1 MLDGIAFGLLA
12 MALVVGAALAARRFG
27 LPAPVLLV
35 GASAVYTL
43 LPGPDLR
50 LEPDI
55 ILVLVIPPLLFSAA
69 LGASLLEIR
78 ANRRAVIS
86 LSVLLVVAT
95 TLVVGGLLV
104 AVVPGLPFA
113 AACALGAALAPP
125 DAVSALSIGR
135 RVGLP
140 DRLRTVIE
148 GESLL
153 NDATALT
160 LYTVAVAAVVNGPFD
175 VPFDVPFV
183 IGRFLAAVFGGFVG
197 GIAVAWLI
205 GQLRRR
211 IEEPVAE
218 TAVSLATP
226 FAAYLPAEAM
236 HASGVLA
243 VATAGLVLGH
253 QSRQLL
259 SGAARLHALAV
270 WRLVDLLLEGFVFLL
285 IGQQFVAVVPAIA
298 DYSVGTVLAAAA
310 VTIGGVLLTRVFWL
324 LLPALLP
331 TRLRF
336 LSPHPHLSGRELVAL
351 SWSGMRGVISLAA
364 VFALPLSTDA
374 VAFPHRDLLLFCAY
388 STVLLTLVGQ
398 GLTFGP
404 LLRRLGVRP
413 DADEGRRQRARA
425 RAAAAEAGLRTLRS
439 LQAHEPIPDVLVERL
454 SRAAEDRKQRSE
466 DSLKAL
472 NAPSDEQIL
481 PESPTDTFGR
491 VRRAMIEAERDE
503 LQLWRDSG
511 QLSDISLRHLENE
524 LDHEEGALPPP

>member
-1 MLDGIAFGLLA
+1 MLGGIAFGLVA

-35 GASAVYTL
+35 GASAVYAL
-43 LPGPDLR
+43 LPGPNLR
-50 LEPDI
+50 LEPDV

-69 LGASLLEIR
+69 LGSSLLEIR
-78 ANRRAVIS
+78 ANLRAVIS

-95 TLVVGGLLV
+95 ALLVGGVLV
-104 AVVPGLPFA
+104 IVVPGLPFA

-160 LYTVAVAAVVNGPFD
+160 LYTVAVAAVVGGPFGA
-175 VPFDVPFV
+175 PFV
-183 IGRFLAAVFGGFVG
+183 IGQFLVAVLGGIVG
-197 GIAVAWLI
+197 GIGVAWLI

-226 FAAYLPAEAM
+226 FAAYLPAEAL

-243 VATAGLVLGH
+243 VVTAGLVLGH

-285 IGQQFVAVVPAIA
+285 IGQQFVAIVPAIA
-298 DYSVGTVLAAAA
+298 DYPVGTVLAAAA
-310 VTIGGVLLTRVFWL
+310 VTTGGILLTRGLWL
-324 LLPALLP
+324 LVPALLP

-364 VFALPLSTDA
+364 VFALPLSTDS
-374 VAFPHRDLLLFCAY
+374 VGFPHRDLLLFCAY

-404 LLRRLGVRP
+404 LLRLLGVRP
-413 DADEGRRQRARA
+413 DADEGHRQRARA
-425 RAAAAEAGLRTLRS
+425 RVAAAEAGLRTLRS
-439 LQAHEPIPDVLVERL
+439 LQEREPVPGTLAERL
-454 SRAAEDRKQRSE
+454 SKAAEDRKQRSV
-466 DSLKAL
+466 DSLTAL
-472 NAPSDEQIL
+472 DTAAEDQIL

-491 VRRAMIEAERDE
+491 MRRVMIEAERDE
-503 LQLWRDSG
+503 LQLWRDTG
-511 QLSDISLRHLENE
+511 QLSDVSLRVLENE
-524 LDHEEGALPPP
+524 LDHEEGALPPS

>member
-1 MLDGIAFGLLA
+1 MAFGLLA
-12 MALVVGAALAARRFG
+12 VALVAGAALTARRFG

-43 LPGPDLR
+43 LPGPDMT

-55 ILVLVIPPLLFSAA
+55 VLVLVVPPLLFSAA
-69 LGASLLEIR
+69 LSSSLLEIR
-78 ANRRAVIS
+78 ANLRAVVS

-95 TLVVGGLLV
+95 TLLVGSLLV
-104 AVVPGLPFA
+104 TAVPGLPFA

-160 LYTVAVAAVVNGPFD
+160 LYTVAVAAVVGGR
-175 VPFDVPFV
+175 FDVPFV
-183 IGRFLAAVFGGFVG
+183 LGRFLFAAIG
-197 GIAVAWLI
+197 GIATGLAVACFI
-205 GQLRRR
+205 GLLRRR
-211 IEEPVAE
+211 IEEPVIE

-226 FAAYLPAEAM
+226 FAAYVPAEAL

-243 VATAGLVLGH
+243 VVTAGLLLGH

-285 IGQQFVAVVPAIA
+285 IGQQFAAVLPTIA
-298 DYSVGTVLAAAA
+298 DYPPGTVLAATA
-310 VTIGGVLLTRVFWL
+310 VTIGGIVLTRVVWL
-324 LLPALLP
+324 LVPALLP
-331 TRLRF
+331 GRLRF
-336 LSPHPHLSGRELVAL
+336 LSPHPYLSRRELVAL

-374 VAFPHRDLLLFCAY
+374 VGFPHRDLLLFCAY
-388 STVLLTLVGQ
+388 STVLVTLVGQ

-404 LLRRLGVRP
+404 LLRRLGVTA
-413 DADEGRRQRARA
+413 DANEARRQRDRA
-425 RAAAAEAGLRTLRS
+425 RVAAAEAGLRMLQSLRER
-439 LQAHEPIPDVLVERL
+439 EPIPVPLAERL
-454 SRAAEDRKQRSE
+454 SRVAEDRKRRSE
-466 DSLKAL
+466 DSLKVL
-472 NAPSDEQIL
+472 SAPADEQL
-481 PESPTDTFGR
+481 PPESPTDAFGR

-503 LQLWRDSG
+503 LQLWRDVG
-511 QLSDISLRHLENE
+511 ELSAASLRLLESE
-524 LDHEEGALPPP
+524 LDHEEGALALPDLPIEE

>member
-1 MLDGIAFGLLA
+1 MVA
-12 MALVVGAALAARRFG
+12 AALAARRFG

-35 GASAVYTL
+35 GASTVYTL

-50 LEPDI
+50 LDPDI
-55 ILVLVIPPLLFSAA
+55 ILVLVIPPLLYSAA
-69 LGASLLEIR
+69 LSSSLLEIR
-78 ANRRAVIS
+78 ANLRAVIS

-95 TLVVGGLLV
+95 ALVVGGLLV
-104 AVVPGLPFA
+104 AVMPGLPFA

-160 LYTVAVAAVVNGPFD
+160 LYTVAVAAVVGD
-175 VPFDVPFV
+175 PFDVPFV
-183 IGRFLAAVFGGFVG
+183 IERFLVAALG
-197 GIAVAWLI
+197 GIAGGLVVAWLL

-218 TAVSLATP
+218 STISLATP
-226 FAAYLPAEAM
+226 FAAYLPAAAL
-236 HASGVLA
+236 HVSGVLA
-243 VATAGLVLGH
+243 VVTAGLVLGH

-270 WRLVDLLLEGFVFLL
+270 WRLVDLLLEGFVFLV
-285 IGQQFVAVVPAIA
+285 IGQQFVAIVPAIA
-298 DYSVGTVLAAAA
+298 DYSLGTVLAAAA
-310 VTIGGVLLTRVFWL
+310 VTLGGVLLTRALWL
-324 LLPALLP
+324 LVPVLLP

-336 LSPHPHLSGRELVAL
+336 LSPHPYLSGRELLAL

-364 VFALPLSTDA
+364 VFALPASTDA
-374 VAFPHRDLLLFCAY
+374 VEFPQRDLLLFCAY
-388 STVLLTLVGQ
+388 STVLVTLVGQ

-413 DADEGRRQRARA
+413 DAHESRRRRARA
-425 RAAAAEAGLRTLRS
+425 RTAAAEAGLRALRS
-439 LQAHEPIPDVLVERL
+439 LQQHEPIPDALAGRL
-454 SRAAEDRKQRSE
+454 RRAAEDRKQRSQ
-466 DSLKAL
+466 DSLTAL
-472 NAPSDEQIL
+472 NTPADEQVR
-481 PESPTDTFGR
+481 PESPTQTFGR
-491 VRRAMIEAERDE
+491 VRRIMIEAERDE
-503 LQLWRDSG
+503 LQLWRDTG
-511 QLSDISLRHLENE
+511 ALSDVSLRLLESE
-524 LDHEEGALPPP
+524 LDREEGALPPS

>member
-1 MLDGIAFGLLA
+1 MLGGVAFGLLA
-12 MALVVGAALAARRFG
+12 LALVVGAALAAKRFG

-35 GASAVYTL
+35 GASVVYTL

-69 LGASLLEIR
+69 LSSSLLEIR
-78 ANRRAVIS
+78 ANLRAVVS
-86 LSVLLVVAT
+86 LSVLLVVVTA
-95 TLVVGGLLV
+95 LVVGGLLV
-104 AVVPGLPFA
+104 TVVPGLPFA

-160 LYTVAVAAVVNGPFD
+160 LYTVAVAAVVGG
-175 VPFDVPFV
+175 PFDVPFV
-183 IGRFLAAVFGGFVG
+183 IGQFLVATLGGIAG

-205 GQLRRR
+205 GRLRRR
-211 IEEPVAE
+211 IDEPVAE
-218 TAVSLATP
+218 TAISLATP
-226 FAAYLPAEAM
+226 FAAYLPAAAL
-236 HASGVLA
+236 HVSGVLA
-243 VATAGLVLGH
+243 VVTAGLVLGH

-270 WRLVDLLLEGFVFLL
+270 WRLADLLLEGFVFLL
-285 IGQQFVAVVPAIA
+285 IGQQFVAIVPTIA
-298 DYSVGTVLAAAA
+298 DYPLGTVLAAAA
-310 VTIGGVLLTRVFWL
+310 VTLGGVLLTRALWL
-324 LLPALLP
+324 LVPALLP

-336 LSPHPHLSGRELVAL
+336 LSPHPHLTGHELMAL

-364 VFALPLSTDA
+364 VSALPLSTDA
-374 VAFPHRDLLLFCAY
+374 VRFPHRDLLLFCAY

-413 DADEGRRQRARA
+413 DADEARRQRARA
-425 RAAAAEAGLRTLRS
+425 RAAAAEAGLRTLRC
-439 LQAHEPIPDVLVERL
+439 LQEHEPIPDLLAERL

-466 DSLKAL
+466 DSLTAL
-472 NAPSDEQIL
+472 NTPADEQIR

-503 LQLWRDSG
+503 MQLWRDTG
-511 QLSDISLRHLENE
+511 QLSDVSLRLLENE